1 MDAVTDRIM
10 GEIAALVESRHRGR
24 YEGPDTV

>member
-1 MDAVTDRIM
+1 MEAVTDRIM
-10 GEIAALVESRHRGR
+10 GEIAALVEPRHRGR